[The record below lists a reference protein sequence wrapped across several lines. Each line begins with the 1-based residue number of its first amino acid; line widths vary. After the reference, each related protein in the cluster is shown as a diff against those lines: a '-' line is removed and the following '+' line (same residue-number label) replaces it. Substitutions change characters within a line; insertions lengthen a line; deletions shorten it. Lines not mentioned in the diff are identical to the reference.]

1 MPENWR
7 PSGVNLRWPLA
18 RPQNFLKFP
27 IDIFQKVCYNVD
39 TKGKGIQPM
48 NINFLDPTLHY
59 LLSLLEECGWE
70 SMTSDDMEAIAD
82 RCDCNFFH
90 GVSRGCFV
98 YKDWDF
104 VIKVPLYA
112 DEDIST
118 DYCKVEVEAYQR
130 ICKEYP
136 LCVPLF
142 AEIRYLGEY
151 GEMKIYAQEKISQSW
166 LDFQDTHEIEA
177 DTICGERLDY
187 SRKNPI
193 FQNSLYE
200 IAGSR
205 LSFDYYF
212 LILKVL
218 GKAVFDSFT
227 KWALDTAQTDLHDS
241 NVGLTADNTPKIF
254 DYAGFDD

>member
-1 MPENWR
+1 
-7 PSGVNLRWPLA
+7 
-18 RPQNFLKFP
+18 
-27 IDIFQKVCYNVD
+27 
-39 TKGKGIQPM
+39 M
-48 NINFLDPTLHY
+48 NINLLDPTLHY
-59 LLSLLEECGWE
+59 LLSSLEECGWH
-70 SMTSDDMEAIAD
+70 DMASYDMAAIAD
-82 RCDCNFFH
+82 RCNCDFFN
-90 GVSRGCFV
+90 GASRGCFM

-104 VIKVPLYA
+104 VIKVPLYTNKN
-112 DEDIST
+112 IST
-118 DYCKVEVEAYQR
+118 DYCKVEVETYQK

-136 LCVPLF
+136 LCAPLF

-166 LDFQDTHEIEA
+166 FDFRNTHEIEA

-187 SRKNPI
+187 SKKNPI
-193 FQNSLYE
+193 FQNSFHE
-200 IAGSR
+200 IMGSR

-241 NVGLTADNTPKIF
+241 NVGLTADNVPKIF
-254 DYAGFDD
+254 DYAGFNG

>member
-1 MPENWR
+1 
-7 PSGVNLRWPLA
+7 
-18 RPQNFLKFP
+18 
-27 IDIFQKVCYNVD
+27 
-39 TKGKGIQPM
+39 M

-82 RCDCNFFH
+82 RCDCIFSY
-90 GVSRGCFV
+90 GASRGCFMS
-98 YKDWDF
+98 KDWDF

-112 DEDIST
+112 NEDIST
-118 DYCKVEVEAYQR
+118 DYCKVEVETYQR
-130 ICKEYP
+130 ICEEYP
-136 LCVPLF
+136 LCAPLF

-151 GEMKIYAQEKISQSW
+151 GEMRIYAQEKISQTWS
-166 LDFQDTHEIEA
+166 DFRWDNVEKA

-193 FQNSLYE
+193 FQNSLHE
-200 IAGSR
+200 IMGSR

-241 NVGLTADNTPKIF
+241 NVGLTADNIPKIF
-254 DYAGFDD
+254 DYAGFNG